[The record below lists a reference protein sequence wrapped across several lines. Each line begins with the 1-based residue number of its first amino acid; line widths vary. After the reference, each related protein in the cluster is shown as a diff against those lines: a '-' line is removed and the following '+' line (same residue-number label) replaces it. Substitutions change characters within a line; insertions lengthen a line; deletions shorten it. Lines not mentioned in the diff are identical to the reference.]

1 MPIKDYAGGI
11 VLAVLIVG
19 LIILSYFILSRES
32 NVIDLGTVSELNEKT
47 PDRLVVREL
56 GEYWTPYVLIEG
68 DGPLIEEADEINGS
82 KVVYLR
88 KDQNNL
94 YFAPKYKE
102 YQNQDGSVTLFA
114 RTDDYSTISLRDREL
129 VLGSEKVFYKYGDT
143 TAETYRE
150 DATIT
155 LNGDKYILSMQV

>member
-68 DGPLIEEADEINGS
+68 DGPLIKEADEINGS
-82 KVVYLR
+82 KVVYL
-88 KDQNNL
+88 KKNQSNL
-94 YFAPKYKE
+94 YFAPKYLEMKKP
-102 YQNQDGSVTLFA
+102 DGTVKLFPPQSGDMQLPVK
-114 RTDDYSTISLRDREL
+114 TREL

-150 DATIT
+150 DASIT
-155 LNGDKYILSMQV
+155 VNGDKYIFSMKV